1 MPKKS
6 IPKRIV
12 EDMNRLDIRR
22 LKLVGTLG
30 SGPFQTTTRRDGKLI
45 SLVRYSVSSDRCS
58 LTILDANWQPRQTIK
73 MAWVPCH
80 LGGERPYIFCPGCGH
95 RGELLYS
102 DNKGPFRCRTCHD
115 LSYES
120 RNLSDA
126 WRLLHQAWKIQA
138 RLGWDG
144 LEGGR
149 PKWMRRATFEQLKA
163 AHDDYDRRSMIAMAD
178 ALGI

>member
-1 MPKKS
+1 MPKRG

-12 EDMNRLDIRR
+12 EDMNLLDIRK

-30 SGPFQTTTRRDGKLI
+30 GGPFLSTTRRDGRI
-45 SLVRYSVSSDRCS
+45 VSLVRYSVSPDRS
-58 LTILDANWQPRQTIK
+58 VLTILDGKLQPRQTIK

-80 LGGERPYIFCPGCGH
+80 LGGERPFIFCPACGH

-102 DNKGPFRCRTCHD
+102 DGGPFACRRCHD

-126 WRLLHQAWKIQA
+126 WRLLRQSQKIQKK
-138 RLGWDG
+138 LGWHG

-149 PKWMRRATFEQLKA
+149 PRWMHEATFERLVER
-163 AHDDYDRRSMIAMAD
+163 HNYYDMASMVAMAR